1 LCLSLHRN
9 MFPPNLIEVC
19 FKQYKTCYHKRSI
32 TQLPPT
38 NSTAVTQPFIVNNV
52 TEAMRKLGQ
61 LLVTEDILV
70 PGSANAVNALGLMVF
85 SITFGLVIGNMKQ
98 QDQALREFF
107 MCLNEATL
115 RLVAIIIWDAP
126 VGILFLIA
134 GKILEMEEVA
144 VMGGQLGMYTI
155 TLESLGFIGG
165 LLQALITALAV
176 VFLTGGKCSGV
187 PQGSVLGP
195 LLFMIYINDLDLGI
209 GRTISNI
216 TATGAIGAAGIPQA
230 VRVTMVIVLTSVGLP
245 TEDIT
250 LIVAVDW
257 FLYPDILLFTSKF
270 ADDTNRKRYQKGKWD
285 VGLYLNGAET

>member
-1 LCLSLHRN
+1 

-115 RLVAIIIWDAP
+115 RLVAIIICDGRT
-126 VGILFLIA
+126 VGD
-134 GKILEMEEVA
+134 VH
-144 VMGGQLGMYTI
+144 YHT
-155 TLESLGFIGG
+155 G
-165 LLQALITALAV
+165 LLIHSLIVLPLLYFIVTRKNPWGLLVAV

-257 FLYPDILLFTSKF
+257 FLYPDILLVRSSTVESHNNKTEYF
-270 ADDTNRKRYQKGKWD
+270 
-285 VGLYLNGAET
+285 LNGEKLKNCGRAKGFGPAAQITKN